1 MKINICLLQPSG
13 YIHSMALLEAAEYVH
28 YRCLALGYQSEL
40 AINKYGKDSL
50 NIIFGTHISPE
61 NTPRFPKN
69 TIIFNT
75 EQLPENSTW
84 NSQTYK
90 EMLLKNYVWDYS
102 STNLSLIGHNNK
114 ALIEFYYEK
123 KLARIIPTHDK
134 KIDLLFYGSL
144 NERRINILKKLE
156 RSGLVVKVS
165 TNLYG
170 EARDALLSESL
181 AVLNLHYYDSQIF
194 QQIRCFYP
202 LTNNIPVISEDYP
215 NYSAPEI
222 YSDVIFTPKS
232 EDLISYILRLLS
244 NKEEFMM
251 ESQKK
256 MVRFQSF
263 DAGEVFKYE
272 IDKARAT
279 LGFS

>member
-1 MKINICLLQPSG
+1 
-13 YIHSMALLEAAEYVH
+13 MALLEAAEYVH
-28 YRCLALGYQSEL
+28 YKCLALGHQSEL
-40 AINKYGKDSL
+40 AINKYGKDNL
-50 NIIFGTHISPE
+50 NIIFGAHISPE
-61 NTPRFPKN
+61 NTPTFPKN
-69 TIIFNT
+69 TVIFNT

-90 EMLLKNYVWDYS
+90 EILLNNYVWDYS

-123 KLARIIPTHDK
+123 KLARIIPAHDK

-144 NERRINILKKLE
+144 NERRISILKKLE
-156 RSGLVVKVS
+156 QNGLLVKVS

-181 AVLNLHYYDSQIF
+181 AVLNLHYYESQIF

-202 LTNNIPVISEDYP
+202 LINNIPVISENYP
-215 NYSAPEI
+215 DNSAPEI
-222 YSDVIFTPKS
+222 YTDAIFTPRS
-232 EDLISYILRLLS
+232 EDISSYILRLLS
-244 NKEEFMM
+244 NREEFMM

-256 MVRFQSF
+256 MVRFRSY

-279 LGFS
+279 LKFS